1 MVQLRSDWRTQ
12 IDIMQQEMQR
22 LLNHLAGSKPPQIR
36 FSPAGWEPAIDVYET
51 DDEIVVIVELAG
63 VKESDI
69 EILVDRDR
77 FTIRGERRKAVVT
90 SVRRMYYQIEIMSG
104 PFARSIALPV
114 TVDTTESKAYYADGL
129 VEVVLPKAGKGRT
142 HKVDI
147 KTA

>member
-22 LLNHLAGSKPPQIR
+22 LLNHLAGSKPPQVR

-69 EILVDRDR
+69 EILVDRDK

-90 SVRRMYYQIEIMSG
+90 SVRRTYYQMEIMSG
-104 PFARSIALPV
+104 PFVRSIALPV
-114 TVDTTESKAYYADGL
+114 AVDTTESKAYYEDGL
-129 VEVVLPKAGKGRT
+129 VEVILPKAGKGKT

-147 KTA
+147 RTA

>member
-12 IDIMQQEMQR
+12 LDIMQQEMQR

-51 DDEIVVIVELAG
+51 EDETVVIVELAG

-69 EILVDRDR
+69 DILVDRDR

-90 SVRRMYYQIEIMSG
+90 SVRRMYYQMEIMSG

-114 TVDTTESKAYYADGL
+114 AVDTTESKAYYADGL
-129 VEVVLPKAGKGRT
+129 VEVVLPKAGKGTT

>member
-1 MVQLRSDWRTQ
+1 M
-12 IDIMQQEMQR
+12 
-22 LLNHLAGSKPPQIR
+22 LNHLAGSKPPQIR

-69 EILVDRDR
+69 EILVDRDK

-90 SVRRMYYQIEIMSG
+90 SVKRTYYQIEIISG

-114 TVDTTESKAYYADGL
+114 AVDTTESKAYYADGL

>member
-12 IDIMQQEMQR
+12 LDIMQQEMQR
-22 LLNHLAGSKPPQIR
+22 LLNHLAGSKPPQVR

-51 DDEIVVIVELAG
+51 EDEIVVIVELAG

-77 FTIRGERRKAVVT
+77 FTIRGGRKKAVVT
-90 SVRRMYYQIEIMSG
+90 SVKRMYYQMEIMSG

-114 TVDTTESKAYYADGL
+114 AVDTTESKAYYADGL
-129 VEVVLPKAGKGRT
+129 VEVILPKAGKGRT

>member
-90 SVRRMYYQIEIMSG
+90 SVRRMYYQMEIMSG

-114 TVDTTESKAYYADGL
+114 AVDTTESKAYYADGL
-129 VEVVLPKAGKGRT
+129 VEVVLPKAGKGKT

-147 KTA
+147 RTA

>member
-51 DDEIVVIVELAG
+51 EDEIVVIVELAG

-90 SVRRMYYQIEIMSG
+90 SVRRMYYQMEIMSG

-114 TVDTTESKAYYADGL
+114 AVDTTESKAYYADGL
-129 VEVVLPKAGKGRT
+129 VEVVLPKAGKGKT

>member
-22 LLNHLAGSKPPQIR
+22 LLNHLAGSKPPRIR

-90 SVRRMYYQIEIMSG
+90 SVRRMYYQMEIMSG

-114 TVDTTESKAYYADGL
+114 AVDTTESKAYYADGL
-129 VEVVLPKAGKGRT
+129 VEVVLPKAGKGTT

-147 KTA
+147 K